1 MRVVRAG
8 CLLMAVAAALV
19 LAGCATTP
27 VPPFATPAEV
37 AGTERAERNR
47 AVFARVWQL
56 VADLHYDPRL
66 GGVDWRGAAQAF
78 GPQAVAAADDRTLY
92 RVLNAMLEPLG
103 DSHTQALTPQ
113 QAEDRRT
120 RLLARTGFNLLRVED
135 QWVVSEVLPG
145 TPAERA
151 GIRSG
156 WIVLSRGGR
165 PLGER
170 VDFQARE
177 GEAVEWE
184 FRDGSDRLVR
194 VAPVAEQ
201 LPTGPRQMV
210 RVLEGGW
217 VYLRFDEF
225 DGPDRRWLAE
235 QLAEH
240 ARAPGLVLDLRR
252 NGGGETFSLGIA
264 LGEFFDRRVDCG
276 TFVTRAGRRS
286 VKNSWQVGSAR
297 YAGRLAVLV
306 DAGTGSAAEIFAAV
320 MQDQERAVVVGR
332 RTAGAV
338 LASTFHRLPDGG
350 RLQLSRED
358 YLAPKGRR
366 LEGAGVAPDVVVPLT
381 LADLRAG
388 RDPDVAAALRVLRDG
403 LPMTSAAAARTP

>member
-1 MRVVRAG
+1 MSGFRGMPRLPLVAVVLLVAG
-8 CLLMAVAAALV
+8 CVS
-19 LAGCATTP
+19 TP
-27 VPPFATPAEV
+27 VPPFTVPPEV
-37 AGTERAERNR
+37 ARTERAELNR

-66 GGVDWRGAAQAF
+66 GGVDWRAAPETY
-78 GPQAVAAADDRTLY
+78 GPRALAAADDRALY

-120 RLLARTGFNLLRVED
+120 RTLARTGFNLVRVEGS
-135 QWVVSEVLPG
+135 WVVSEVLPG

-151 GIRSG
+151 GIRAG
-156 WIVLSRGGR
+156 WIVVARGGR

-170 VDFQARE
+170 MDFRARE

-184 FRDGSDRLVR
+184 FRDEADRVVR
-194 VAPVAEQ
+194 LAPVAEL
-201 LPTGPRQMV
+201 LPTGPRQIV
-210 RVLEGGW
+210 RALEGGW

-225 DGPDRRWLAE
+225 DGPGRRWLAGR
-235 QLAEH
+235 LAEH
-240 ARAPGLVLDLRR
+240 AQAPGLVLDLRR
-252 NGGGETFSLGIA
+252 NGGGETFSLGIT

-276 TFVTRAGRRS
+276 TFVTRSGRRT

-297 YAGRLAVLV
+297 YGGQVVVLV

-320 MQDQERAVVVGR
+320 MQDHGRALVVGR

-338 LASTFHRLPDGG
+338 LASTFHGLPDGG

-366 LEGAGVAPDVVVPLT
+366 LEGVGVAPDLVVPVT

-388 RDPDVAAALRVLRDG
+388 RDPDLETALRVLREG
-403 LPMTSAAAARTP
+403 PPVAARTP

>member
-1 MRVVRAG
+1 MRIWRGLPGVLAAG
-8 CLLMAVAAALV
+8 AALL
-19 LAGCATTP
+19 LAGCVTTP
-27 VPPFATPAEV
+27 VPPFAVPPEV
-37 AGTERAERNR
+37 GRTERTELNR
-47 AVFARVWQL
+47 AVFGRVWQL

-66 GGVDWRGAAQAF
+66 GGVDWRSAAQTY
-78 GPQAVAAADDRTLY
+78 GPQAVAAADDRALY

-103 DSHTQALTPQ
+103 DSHTQALTPR

-120 RLLARTGFNLLRVED
+120 RTMARTGFNLLRLEG

-151 GIRSG
+151 GIRAG
-156 WIVLSRGGR
+156 WIVRARGGR

-170 VDFQARE
+170 VDFRARD
-177 GEAVEWE
+177 GEAGEWE
-184 FRDGSDRLVR
+184 FLDAADRTVR
-194 VAPVAEQ
+194 AAPVAQ
-201 LPTGPRQMV
+201 LLPTGPRQV
-210 RVLEGGW
+210 ARELEGGW

-235 QLAEH
+235 RLAEH
-240 ARAPGLVLDLRR
+240 ARAPGIVLDLRR

-276 TFVTRAGRRS
+276 TFVTRSGRRS

-297 YAGRLAVLV
+297 FAGQVAVLV
-306 DAGTGSAAEIFAAV
+306 DAATGSAAEIFTAV
-320 MQDQERAVVVGR
+320 MQDQDRAVVVGR

-358 YLAPKGRR
+358 YVAPKGRR
-366 LEGAGVAPDVVVPLT
+366 LEGAGVAPDVAVPLT

-388 RDPDVAAALRVLRDG
+388 RDPDLEAALQVLREG
-403 LPMTSAAAARTP
+403 RPPRATAARTP